1 MIRWGWYDA
10 IGTGGIAL
18 FAISIRRMTDRNA
31 PPVYTSRGQVEGED
45 WPAVAAALNERMAA
59 RRVGQQELA
68 TLSGVSVST
77 LRQVQH
83 GAGRRVQNKTL
94 SAISK
99 ALDWPEGYLTDVLVS
114 GQRCEPATQVDGE
127 DQVLDALHQMQEQLR
142 QMSQQLAA
150 LATVIGDRSQPSNG
164 PGQRGTSGR

>member
-1 MIRWGWYDA
+1 MPL
-10 IGTGGIAL
+10 IG
-18 FAISIRRMTDRNA
+18 ISIRVMADRNA
-31 PPVYTSRGQVEGED
+31 TGVYTSRGQVEGED

-94 SAISK
+94 AAISR
-99 ALDWPEGYLTDVLVS
+99 ALDWPEGYLADVLLS
-114 GQRCEPATQVDGE
+114 GQGQEPPERLDTE
-127 DQVLDALHQMQEQLR
+127 ETVLDALHRVEERLR
-142 QMSQQLAA
+142 EMSGQLAA
-150 LATVIGDRSQPSNG
+150 VHARISAHPQTSP
-164 PGQRGTSGR
+164 PGTGTDQGTTLDPR

>member
-1 MIRWGWYDA
+1 MAEGNA
-10 IGTGGIAL
+10 TG
-18 FAISIRRMTDRNA
+18 
-31 PPVYTSRGQVEGED
+31 VYTSRGQVDGED
-45 WPAVAAALNERMAA
+45 WAAVAVALNERMAA

-94 SAISK
+94 AAISR

-114 GQRCEPATQVDGE
+114 GREQEPLE
-127 DQVLDALHQMQEQLR
+127 RLDAEDTVLEALHRVEERLR
-142 QMSQQLAA
+142 EMSQQLATLHA
-150 LATVIGDRSQPSNG
+150 RISDHPQIASLDVEEDQAKA
-164 PGQRGTSGR
+164 SGSR

>member
-1 MIRWGWYDA
+1 MA
-10 IGTGGIAL
+10 
-18 FAISIRRMTDRNA
+18 DRNA

-94 SAISK
+94 AAISR
-99 ALDWPEGYLTDVLVS
+99 ALDWPEGYLTDVLLS
-114 GQRCEPATQVDGE
+114 GQRSE
-127 DQVLDALHQMQEQLR
+127 DVERLEDDEHVLDALHRVEERLR
-142 QMSQQLAA
+142 EMSQQLAA
-150 LATVIGDRSQPSNG
+150 LRAAIGDRPQPSSD
-164 PGQRGTSGR
+164 QDQASASGR